1 MNTNRLVT
9 YIAGPEISWFLIY
22 GFVLFLG
29 SQNQPPTYSGN
40 LRLENMS
47 WLVLITA
54 IVISFIPFL
63 WIQEN
68 RGWLMFR
75 TGLSG
80 LAGVFFI
87 STKLCEAI
95 KYNDSRDS
103 GVGTLYVMLIM
114 LGFVMLSLGLIC
126 AGLLI
131 RFRTQT
137 LPVLKWLAI
146 IIGVILT
153 LSVIVKLLAA
163 TPEK

>member
-9 YIAGPEISWFLIY
+9 YIAGPEVSWFLIY

-68 RGWLMFR
+68 RGWLTFR

-80 LAGVFFI
+80 LAGIFFI

-114 LGFVMLSLGLIC
+114 LGFVILSLGLIC
-126 AGLLI
+126 AGLVI
-131 RFRTQT
+131 RFRMQT

-153 LSVIVKLLAA
+153 LSAIVKLLAA